1 MRSLQSRLNLLV
13 RVAIALLMVIGAVGI
28 VNTYRQTQ
36 AGEGLVTDS
45 KVLRAQMQ
53 ADMLHDTIRADV
65 LNAMRLA
72 ANKEASDADRQA
84 VVTDL
89 REHSQS
95 FKEQLSFVEK
105 QGAAGVKT
113 ILTTLQSDLNSY
125 LKTADLVVQ
134 NVMKQSS
141 DVATSWT
148 QFEKD
153 FETLEKSLE
162 KLGDEIEK
170 EVGNDVQNSAKQGRN
185 AMIVNIIIL
194 ILGAIGMIS
203 LARKLTND
211 ILTELGGE
219 PETAANAVRAVTAGD
234 LSVKIELK
242 DGDDTSL
249 LASMSALVARI
260 KNVIDNI
267 HQLTQDQQAGR
278 LQSRISTQNLPG
290 EFATLANEI
299 NALVEAQNKDVNVLT
314 DLIGQYGQNN
324 FEARLPQQPGDKA
337 VRNQQ
342 MDAVRDR
349 LQANLLEADANAR
362 IKMALDS
369 VAVPVRIADNDGTI
383 TYLNTALKDTL
394 VKYESAFRAQIP
406 SFDASKVLGGSIGVF
421 YDDPNA
427 ALQRLRGLTSTVKSR
442 LTLGGRDYDVISSPI
457 TSSTGEKIGT
467 VGQWLDVTEQLAIEK
482 EISLVVEAAANGDFT
497 KAISEANKQG
507 FYLQLATGMNHLM
520 RTSAQGLNDVIRV
533 LGALAQGDLTQ
544 KITDD
549 YSGSFAQ
556 IKDDTNATSAK
567 LAEIINDVRS
577 AADELSN
584 AAEQVSATA
593 QSLSQSSSEQASGVE
608 QTSSS
613 VVQMS
618 ASVKQNTENAK
629 ITDGIANRSANEA
642 KETSKAVLQTIQA
655 MRDIA
660 GKIGIIDDIAY
671 QTNMLALNAAIEA
684 ARAGEHGKGFAVVAA
699 EVRKLAE
706 RSQIAAQEIGELAA
720 GSVSISEKAGK
731 LLTEMVPSIG
741 KTSDLV
747 QEITAASEEQSAGL
761 NQISMAMEQLN
772 SVTQQNASASEE
784 LAATS
789 DVMSG
794 QAEQLQ
800 TLMQFFN
807 LPATR

>member
-13 RVAIALLMVIGAVGI
+13 RVAIALLMVIGSVGI
-28 VNTYRQTQ
+28 FNTFRQTKTGDEMV
-36 AGEGLVTDS
+36 ANS

-65 LNAMRLA
+65 LDAMRLA
-72 ANKEASDADRQA
+72 SDKGSSEADKQA
-84 VVTDL
+84 VVNDL
-89 REHSQS
+89 KDHSKT
-95 FKEQLSFVEK
+95 FKEQLNFVER
-105 QGAAGVKT
+105 QGATEVKSV
-113 ILTTLQSDLNSY
+113 LSTLQTDLNSY
-125 LKTADLVVQ
+125 LKSADLVVQ
-134 NVMKQSS
+134 QVLKQSA
-141 DVATSWT
+141 DVNASWT
-148 QFEKD
+148 QFEHD
-153 FETLEKSLE
+153 FNTLEKSLE
-162 KLGDEIEK
+162 KLGDAIEA
-170 EVGNDVQNSAKQGRN
+170 EVAGNAAHSAKQGRN
-185 AMIVNIIIL
+185 AMIINIIVL
-194 ILGAIGMIS
+194 ILGALGMIT
-203 LARKLTND
+203 LARKLTTD

-219 PETAANAVRAVTAGD
+219 PESAANVVRAVTAGD
-234 LSVKIELK
+234 LSFNIELK
-242 DGDDTSL
+242 NGDQHSL
-249 LASMSALVARI
+249 LASMSALVVRI
-260 KNVIDNI
+260 KSVIDSI

-278 LQSRISTQNLPG
+278 LDSRISTQDLPG

-299 NALVEAQNKDVNVLT
+299 NTLVEAQNQDVNILT

-324 FEARLPQQPGDKA
+324 FAARLPQQAGDKA
-337 VRNQQ
+337 IRNQQ

-349 LQANLLEADANAR
+349 LQANLLEAETNAR

-383 TYLNTALKDTL
+383 TYINSALKETL
-394 VKYESAFRAQIP
+394 HKYESAFRAQIP
-406 SFDASKVLGGSIGVF
+406 SFDANKVLGGSIGIF
-421 YDDPNA
+421 YTDSDA
-427 ALQRLRGLTSTVKSR
+427 ALQRLRSLNSTVKSR

-457 TSSTGEKIGT
+457 TSSNGEKIGT
-467 VGQWLDVTEQLAIEK
+467 VGQWLDITEQLAIEK
-482 EISLVVEAAANGDFT
+482 EIAFVVEAAANGDFT
-497 KAISEANKQG
+497 QAISETNKQG

-520 RTSAQGLNDVIRV
+520 KTSAQGLNDVIRV

-544 KITDD
+544 KITQD
-549 YSGSFAQ
+549 YQGSFAQ

-567 LAEIINDVRS
+567 LAEIINDVRT

-613 VVQMS
+613 VIQMS

-761 NQISMAMEQLN
+761 NQISKAMEQLN
-772 SVTQQNASASEE
+772 AVTQQNASASEE

>member
-28 VNTYRQTQ
+28 FNTYRQTQ
-36 AGEGLVTDS
+36 AGEGMVSDS

-72 ANKEASDADRQA
+72 ADKDASDTDKQA

-95 FKEQLSFVEK
+95 FKDQLSFVEK

-113 ILTTLQSDLNSY
+113 ILTALQSDLNSY

-141 DVATSWT
+141 DVATSWS

-170 EVGNDVQNSAKQGRN
+170 EVGVAAQNSAKQGRN
-185 AMIVNIIIL
+185 AMIINITIL

-203 LARKLTND
+203 LARKLTKD
-211 ILTELGGE
+211 ILGELGGE
-219 PETAANAVRAVTAGD
+219 PEAAANAVRAVTAGD

-242 DGDDTSL
+242 ESDDNSL

-260 KNVIDNI
+260 KNVIDSI
-267 HQLTQDQQAGR
+267 HQLAQDQQAGR

-290 EFATLANEI
+290 EFAALANEI

-324 FEARLPQQPGDKA
+324 FESRLPQQPGDKA
-337 VRNQQ
+337 IRNQQ

-349 LQANLLEADANAR
+349 LQANLLESAANAR

-383 TYLNTALKDTL
+383 TYINTALKDTL
-394 VKYESAFRAQIP
+394 HKYESAFRAQIP
-406 SFDASKVLGGSIGVF
+406 TFDASKVLGGSIGVF

-442 LTLGGRDYDVISSPI
+442 LMLGGRDYDVISSPI
-457 TSSTGEKIGT
+457 TSSTGERIGT
-467 VGQWLDVTEQLAIEK
+467 VGQWLDITEQLAIEK

-497 KAISEANKQG
+497 KAISEENKQG

-520 RTSAQGLNDVIRV
+520 KTSAQGLNDVIRV

-544 KITDD
+544 KITQD

-567 LAEIINDVRS
+567 LAEIINDVRT

-789 DVMSG
+789 DVMSN

-807 LPATR
+807 LPAAR

>member
-28 VNTYRQTQ
+28 FNTYRQTQ

-148 QFEKD
+148 QFEQD

-170 EVGNDVQNSAKQGRN
+170 EVGNDAQNSAKQGRN
-185 AMIVNIIIL
+185 AMIINIIIL

-203 LARKLTND
+203 LARKLSND
-211 ILTELGGE
+211 ILGELGGE

-324 FEARLPQQPGDKA
+324 FESRLPQQPGDKA
-337 VRNQQ
+337 MRNQQ

-467 VGQWLDVTEQLAIEK
+467 VGQWLDITEQLAIEK

-533 LGALAQGDLTQ
+533 LSALAQGDLTQ